1 MFFFIIYFFFIGQ
14 VIFHK
19 MQDIIKKKKYV
30 LELKS
35 KIHNSEEQENKLQEY
50 VKTLKDMIHK
60 FSHCSK
66 MIPNL
71 NSELVE
77 YSLKCFN
84 IYMIIFFKYRYIL
97 RYINAVKL
105 KIY

>member
-1 MFFFIIYFFFIGQ
+1 
-14 VIFHK
+14 

-35 KIHNSEEQENKLQEY
+35 KVHNSEEQKNKLQEY

-60 FSHCSK
+60 FSHCSTL
-66 MIPNL
+66 IPNL
-71 NSELVE
+71 NSELIE

-84 IYMIIFFKYRYIL
+84 TYMIILFEYRYIL
-97 RYINAVKL
+97 HYINAVKL
-105 KIY
+105 KTY